1 MSQRTLVWWV
11 SMPINICSL
20 FQAATGWNK
29 PSLTHK
35 LKCRF
40 LPSQCMPSTWLDA
53 LMYLQYLRFLSLQRG
68 LWRSGADS
76 RSLSTG
82 LPPAECC
89 FNCISRLKWAPCSC
103 IYVDLGVSRHSQI
116 SFFNSLSAT
125 GKTESLQIPRRC
137 RQEARSWEL
146 ILSGLVCRISQCRG
160 MCSVAAC
167 SVRGSPGT
175 KN

>member
-1 MSQRTLVWWV
+1 MSQRTLIRWV
-11 SMPINICSL
+11 SMPINICGL
-20 FQAATGWNK
+20 FQADSGWNK

-53 LMYLQYLRFLSLQRG
+53 LMYLQYLRFLSLQGG

-103 IYVDLGVSRHSQI
+103 FYVDLGVSRHSQI
-116 SFFNSLSAT
+116 SLFNSWSAT
-125 GKTESLQIPRRC
+125 GKTESLQFVDSNQMQAGGR
-137 RQEARSWEL
+137 EL
-146 ILSGLVCRISQCRG
+146 GVNIVRAGVQNFTVWGYVQCS
-160 MCSVAAC
+160 CLQW
-167 SVRGSPGT
+167 
-175 KN
+175 